1 MWNTQKKAHAYK
13 KTKEK
18 IKKPKN
24 HAIFSSLWQNLQ
36 TAQEYNDFQKE
47 SSVSGLCEETLQ
59 INFNLWGTWQDVSF
73 FFYMLNL
80 ERSIVRIILPHRRW
94 MSRDF
99 EDLSEELY
107 RFNKMNQMCQVIK
120 LWSNAE
126 LTVEKTQEH
135 IKALGIKPKLE
146 EEEIGDIEKC
156 RWWGSSE
163 GGGGGISF
171 SFQRHSHWFPR
182 YTQTAAAASNPVHF
196 PRVRCD
202 DSSWSWL
209 MLACHVY
216 VKCAYCLESKQQD
229 GRSGT

>member
-1 MWNTQKKAHAYK
+1 MPTR

-36 TAQEYNDFQKE
+36 TAQKYNDFQKE

-59 INFNLWGTWQDVSF
+59 INFTCEALGRMFLF

-135 IKALGIKPKLE
+135 IKALGYRKTRRGRDRGYWKVSVVRFE
-146 EEEIGDIEKC
+146 
-156 RWWGSSE
+156 W
-163 GGGGGISF
+163 GGGVFLLVSSVIHID
-171 SFQRHSHWFPR
+171 FQDTHKQLQQHQIQS
-182 YTQTAAAASNPVHF
+182 TSQ
-196 PRVRCD
+196 
-202 DSSWSWL
+202 
-209 MLACHVY
+209 
-216 VKCAYCLESKQQD
+216 ES
-229 GRSGT
+229 GVMIRPEVGWC

>member
-1 MWNTQKKAHAYK
+1 M
-13 KTKEK
+13 
-18 IKKPKN
+18 
-24 HAIFSSLWQNLQ
+24 FL
-36 TAQEYNDFQKE
+36 
-47 SSVSGLCEETLQ
+47 
-59 INFNLWGTWQDVSF
+59 F

-80 ERSIVRIILPHRRW
+80 ERSIVRIILLHRCW

-135 IKALGIKPKLE
+135 IKGLGYRKTRRGRDRGYWKVSVVRFE
-146 EEEIGDIEKC
+146 
-156 RWWGSSE
+156 W
-163 GGGGGISF
+163 GGISF
-171 SFQRHSHWFPR
+171 SFQRHSHCFPR

-209 MLACHVY
+209 MLACHVC

-229 GRSGT
+229 VAQVLSHRFAFSCLRFSVTYSCLSRGREHEVALQQNHHNTVIKTLS